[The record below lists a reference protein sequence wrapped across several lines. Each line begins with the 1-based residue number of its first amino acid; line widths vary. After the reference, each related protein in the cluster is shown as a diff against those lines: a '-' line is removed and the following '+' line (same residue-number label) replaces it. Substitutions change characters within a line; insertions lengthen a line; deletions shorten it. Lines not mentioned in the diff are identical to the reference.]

1 MGFLRQ
7 RGISTFWGISIILME
22 VTVVLFVFYIL
33 YFFWIENPT
42 PTSNI
47 LIIRTFRSDVVRIP
61 GSVDTTGWVPFSSDD
76 LGISFYYPSTY
87 SLNEDSIAYGT
98 SEGQLIELTFD
109 GERQFSLSAF
119 TLLPSEIENARIDK
133 VFTRLT
139 GINPSVYQSYEE
151 KVNGHPAV
159 VYRQVPGD
167 QPQDHIYFMNDSY
180 FFESVF
186 NTTSAPILSTVRF
199 TQ

>member
-1 MGFLRQ
+1 MSFFTQ

-47 LIIRTFRSDVVRIP
+47 LIIRTFRHNVVEIP
-61 GSVDTTGWVPFSSDD
+61 RDLDTSTWRTYRSEP
-76 LGISFYYPSTY
+76 LGITFQYPPTY
-87 SLNEDSIAYGT
+87 ELTVDDIVYGT
-98 SEGQLIELTFD
+98 YEGALVELDDT
-109 GERQFSLSAF
+109 GVAF
-119 TLLPSEIENARIDK
+119 TLRAFPILTEDGKNPEIND
-133 VFTRLT
+133 VFRRLT
-139 GINPSVYQSYEE
+139 SINPSVYQSYDE
-151 KVNGHPAV
+151 KVGGRPAV

-167 QPQDHIYFMNDSY
+167 PPQDHIYYMNDTY

-186 NTTSAPILSTVRF
+186 NSTSAPILGTV
-199 TQ
+199 QYIE